1 MSSPLADLSHPE
13 RSQRAE
19 RHSRIFP
26 FTVCARVRDIDKC
39 CGKIWVEG
47 LTSTDGC
54 IFKKKQKQKKQ
65 TFVLTETNCHCTV
78 KSLVD
83 NAVLMIGAS
92 AAAAA
97 AESPLKSFPLLR
109 PPTLGCT
116 DVNGPHGDGLGDF
129 LCRHQQREK
138 GFERRVM
145 TFVGSCV
152 FYFCASPD
160 CPRV

>member
-19 RHSRIFP
+19 RHSRIFL
-26 FTVCARVRDIDKC
+26 FTVCARVRDIDEC

-54 IFKKKQKQKKQ
+54 IIFFKKNKQ

-83 NAVLMIGAS
+83 DAVLMIGAS
-92 AAAAA
+92 AAALSHHSSL
-97 AESPLKSFPLLR
+97 SPSSDPQHLAVQTSTGPKGTLR
-109 PPTLGCT
+109 EIFSVVLGNVRT
-116 DVNGPHGDGLGDF
+116 VS
-129 LCRHQQREK
+129 
-138 GFERRVM
+138 RV
-145 TFVGSCV
+145 VS
-152 FYFCASPD
+152 
-160 CPRV
+160 